1 MPIVC
6 NVYPFITHTQK
17 CRKYKICFFSAKYK
31 YIQIR
36 NSQCIVFTIGNTKEV
51 KSSIKIQEK
60 RIVYLSNFFIW
71 LIRKYIFLT
80 KSLRSSLLDNAPK
93 YLDGCVIQKRWFPT
107 PIIATI
113 LIQASA
119 MPRSRMEQPL
129 KVGLLPLIS
138 T

>member
-1 MPIVC
+1 M
-6 NVYPFITHTQK
+6 
-17 CRKYKICFFSAKYK
+17 KYGFFRQNKNT

-80 KSLRSSLLDNAPK
+80 KSLRSSLLDNA
-93 YLDGCVIQKRWFPT
+93 LVLERFQKPRFRYDSGSWNLRIGSIPVPT
-107 PIIATI
+107 
-113 LIQASA
+113 
-119 MPRSRMEQPL
+119 
-129 KVGLLPLIS
+129 
-138 T
+138 